1 MFTSS
6 QFIDWHLTSF
16 SVKVTV
22 IFKDV
27 EALIDR
33 LIKMTKYLT
42 RFIFGRHQEG
52 LFMSSMT
59 LRLKR
64 RTFGWR
70 ALTQVKA
77 EGKVTDDD
85 GLSGKRN
92 SAQCPPS
99 AKVIYFWIPF
109 GILVHQTTLFPMKL
123 STYINKTKNL

>member
-1 MFTSS
+1 
-6 QFIDWHLTSF
+6 
-16 SVKVTV
+16 
-22 IFKDV
+22 
-27 EALIDR
+27 
-33 LIKMTKYLT
+33 
-42 RFIFGRHQEG
+42 
-52 LFMSSMT
+52 MSSMT

-92 SAQCPPS
+92 SAQRAPS

-109 GILVHQTTLFPMKL
+109 GILVHQTTLSPMKL

>member
-1 MFTSS
+1 
-6 QFIDWHLTSF
+6 
-16 SVKVTV
+16 
-22 IFKDV
+22 
-27 EALIDR
+27 
-33 LIKMTKYLT
+33 
-42 RFIFGRHQEG
+42 
-52 LFMSSMT
+52 MSSMT

-92 SAQCPPS
+92 SAQRAPS

-109 GILVHQTTLFPMKL
+109 WHISSSNDPFSNEIKYLHKQD
-123 STYINKTKNL
+123 